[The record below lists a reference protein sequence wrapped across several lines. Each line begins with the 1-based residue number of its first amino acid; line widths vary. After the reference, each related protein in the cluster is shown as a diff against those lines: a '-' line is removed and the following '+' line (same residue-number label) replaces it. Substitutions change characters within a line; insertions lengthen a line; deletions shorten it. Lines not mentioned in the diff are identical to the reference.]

1 MTQEAAT
8 ETTKSLPPNFDLNE
22 LVERLILL
30 EEIESRR
37 EQGAN
42 GETIYFEEMKHEVN
56 SWRK

>member
-1 MTQEAAT
+1 MTQETAT

-30 EEIESRR
+30 EKVESRR

-42 GETIYFEEMKHEVN
+42 GETTSFEEMKHEVN